1 MKTLEEHAKMKI
13 SEVKKKA
20 KSWNRETIDRVAEDL
35 ERYGY
40 DPGIFFP
47 VPDFASYG
55 VEEMIEQIHSIL
67 SMDDEEI
74 EGLAIAEE
82 RSVAEVKRI
91 AIDMLIGQFYLL
103 ERLRAGEPEAWDEIH
118 ELYEDD

>member
-1 MKTLEEHAKMKI
+1 MKDLEEYVKEMKAALR
-13 SEVKKKA
+13 KKA
-20 KSWNRETIDRVAEDL
+20 RNWDRSTVDRVAEDL

-47 VPDFASYG
+47 VPDFASYSA
-55 VEEMIEQIHSIL
+55 EEMGEQLDSIL
-67 SMDDEEI
+67 AMDEEEV
-74 EGLAIAEE
+74 EGLAIAED
-82 RSVAEVKRI
+82 RSAAEVKRI
-91 AIDMLIGQFYLL
+91 AVDMLIGQFYLL